1 MGDEVR
7 VCAQVVVEGVLW
19 RGIFDCEK
27 SRREYKQQAKVK
39 VYFPATKRKSY
50 NRARQAAIACCIACP
65 VASRFSANGRLVLT
79 CSEPTLVSNVRVPLL
94 VINLPVYVSCLCNFM
109 SGGIVSGH

>member
-1 MGDEVR
+1 ML
-7 VCAQVVVEGVLW
+7 AKSLVVN
-19 RGIFDCEK
+19 ISSK
-27 SRREYKQQAKVK
+27 RRYRS
-39 VYFPATKRKSY
+39 YFLLRSANTTTGL
-50 NRARQAAIACCIACP
+50 RQAAIACGVACP
-65 VASRFSANGRLVLT
+65 GASRYCANGRLVLT